1 MHKKAIYKNQIN
13 QNKNKECFILTY
25 QHITIDE
32 LMGVRQ
38 NLLVNLI
45 CKILSY

>member
-25 QHITIDE
+25 QHISIDE
-32 LMGVRQ
+32 LIVVRQ
-38 NLLVNLI
+38 
-45 CKILSY
+45 ILNINKKVISM